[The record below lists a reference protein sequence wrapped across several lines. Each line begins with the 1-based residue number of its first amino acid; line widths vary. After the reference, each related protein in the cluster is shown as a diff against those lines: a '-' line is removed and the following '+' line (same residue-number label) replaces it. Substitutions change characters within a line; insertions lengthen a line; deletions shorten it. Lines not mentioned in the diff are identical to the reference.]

1 MMAANATEDRPAVLE
16 SFETLALPHMNV
28 LFRAAVAIL
37 GSRTEA
43 EDVVQE
49 SYLQAWKSFHRFTPG
64 TNCRAWLF
72 QILFHVVSHH
82 RRKWFKKFCFSDDL
96 QTVEDTVA
104 YDPPVAENL
113 TDEVVLLA
121 FRKLPHHYAEVVML
135 ADVHEFTYKEIQ
147 ETLGIPV
154 GTVMSR
160 LSRGRQLLREH
171 LANSSV
177 ASGFR
182 RDVHQAVWLRE
193 GTKRDDHASPLA

>member
-1 MMAANATEDRPAVLE
+1 MMTANATEDRPELLE
-16 SFETLALPHMNV
+16 SFETLALPHMNT

-72 QILFHVVSHH
+72 RILFHVVCHH
-82 RRKWFKKFCFSDDL
+82 RRKWFKRFPFSDDL
-96 QTVEDTVA
+96 QIVEETVA
-104 YDPPVAENL
+104 YEPPVPENL
-113 TDEVVLLA
+113 TDEVVLSA
-121 FRKLPHHYAEVVML
+121 FRKLPQHYAEVVML

-147 ETLGIPV
+147 ETLAIPV

-160 LSRGRQLLREH
+160 LSRGRQLLRGH
-171 LANSSV
+171 LANSTV
-177 ASGFR
+177 ASGSR
-182 RDVHQAVWLRE
+182 RSVAQAI
-193 GTKRDDHASPLA
+193 